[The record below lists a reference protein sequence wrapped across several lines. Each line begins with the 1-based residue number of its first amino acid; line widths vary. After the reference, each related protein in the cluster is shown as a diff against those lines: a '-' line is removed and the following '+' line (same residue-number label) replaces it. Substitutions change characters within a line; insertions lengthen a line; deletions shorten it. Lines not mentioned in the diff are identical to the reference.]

1 MKQKLE
7 QLIEGLQAI
16 LEDIEKVDKKSYG
29 YKAAAVRARKTLHEA
44 RGQFQELRK
53 EIQAKKNEESWKKLL
68 DKYSYI
74 DDKPTHKLTINVPRT
89 PTRYVRSHDDI
100 PSLKPTWAPCTKA
113 AQKKSYTGSKIIGI
127 GTMHKSNAVPIFDD
141 AEAKD
146 ISSMRR

>member
-1 MKQKLE
+1 M
-7 QLIEGLQAI
+7 GMMPAYFTTTST
-16 LEDIEKVDKKSYG
+16 KKRKKPQYRN
-29 YKAAAVRARKTLHEA
+29 AASAK
-44 RGQFQELRK
+44 
-53 EIQAKKNEESWKKLL
+53 QAKKNEESWKKLL

>member
-1 MKQKLE
+1 M
-7 QLIEGLQAI
+7 GMMPAYFTTTST
-16 LEDIEKVDKKSYG
+16 KKRKKPQYRN
-29 YKAAAVRARKTLHEA
+29 AAAAK
-44 RGQFQELRK
+44 
-53 EIQAKKNEESWKKLL
+53 QAKKNEESWKKLL

-127 GTMHKSNAVPIFDD
+127 GTLHKSNAVPIFDD

-146 ISSMRR
+146 ISRMRR